1 MPERVLS
8 SLPPKRLSGTSLLK
22 LAGPSGPASLFWEM
36 DKGVDDGSGPQIGK
50 THQTENYGSLRIVK
64 VSYRAANSLN

>member
-1 MPERVLS
+1 VGEMEE
-8 SLPPKRLSGTSLLK
+8 GIGDGNGLK
-22 LAGPSGPASLFWEM
+22 
-36 DKGVDDGSGPQIGK
+36 IGK

>member
-1 MPERVLS
+1 ME
-8 SLPPKRLSGTSLLK
+8 
-22 LAGPSGPASLFWEM
+22 
-36 DKGVDDGSGPQIGK
+36 KGIDDGSGPQIGK